1 MEALAPDEIGS
12 VIITKGSVMEIQVL
26 EGTLSEIQRQ
36 LGGLPYAPDTR
47 VRVTI
52 EAAERPRTKS
62 KSFLQTARSLKLQ
75 GPADWSARL
84 DDYLYGGERL

>member
-1 MEALAPDEIGS
+1 MTKTLEAVYDGEVLRPDEP
-12 VIITKGSVMEIQVL
+12 L
-26 EGTLSEIQRQ
+26 ELE
-36 LGGLPYAPDTR
+36 PNTR

-84 DDYLYGGERL
+84 DDYLYGDESPSHK